1 MDESGDI
8 NFIEVP
14 AADVNSMSL
23 ATEQDTDGDG
33 VGDTNDV
40 FPVSNLDA
48 TFNGWIG
55 AAAENPE
62 QFTKSAKSAKSG
74 KRANEMCQTI

>member
-55 AAAENPE
+55 AAA
-62 QFTKSAKSAKSG
+62 
-74 KRANEMCQTI
+74 